1 MSYNSDLLECIRKFV
16 TCAAQLHQLN
26 SVSPEVPV
34 PLSPVPAV
42 CPAHCAVSVM
52 SCVTLSPSRS
62 SVPSALYQPRK
73 VSVSHDALKYG
84 VKALPLS

>member
-1 MSYNSDLLECIRKFV
+1 M
-16 TCAAQLHQLN
+16 
-26 SVSPEVPV
+26 

-42 CPAHCAVSVM
+42 CPAHIAVSVM

-84 VKALPLS
+84 VKALPVS